1 MSTIELTQETFE
13 ETVTQPGI
21 TLVDW
26 WASWC
31 GPCRMFAPV
40 FQAASDEHADV
51 RFGKIDTEDQQELAA
66 AAQIT
71 SIPTLM
77 AFRDGILVFSQPGAL
92 PAPALEQVITAVRG
106 LDMDEVRAEV
116 AKQQHAGQ
124 ENAGQEYA
132 GQEYASQEDPG
143 TV

>member
-1 MSTIELTQETFE
+1 MSTIELTKETFE
-13 ETVTQPGI
+13 DTVTQPGI

-31 GPCRMFAPV
+31 GPCRVFAPV
-40 FQAASDEHADV
+40 FQAASEEHSDV

-92 PAPALEQVITAVRG
+92 PAPALEQVIKAVRD
-106 LDMDEVRAEV
+106 LNMDDVRAEV
-116 AKQQHAGQ
+116 AKQAEESG
-124 ENAGQEYA
+124 
-132 GQEYASQEDPG
+132 G
-143 TV
+143 TA